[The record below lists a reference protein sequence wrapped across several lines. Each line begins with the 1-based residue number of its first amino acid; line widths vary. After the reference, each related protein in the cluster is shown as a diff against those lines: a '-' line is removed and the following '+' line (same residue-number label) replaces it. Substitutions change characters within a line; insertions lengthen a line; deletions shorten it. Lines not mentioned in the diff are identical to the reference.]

1 MAAAPDPARTAPQT
15 SAPISAQDPSPGP
28 AREGLETPRDLP
40 PHAQVDTPGRLG
52 ATRGVLLAILAALL
66 VALAALLLV

>member
-1 MAAAPDPARTAPQT
+1 MAAAPDPVPGPAPV
-15 SAPISAQDPSPGP
+15 SAPVSAQDTSPGP

-40 PHAQVDTPGRLG
+40 PAAQVDTPGRLG
-52 ATRGVLLAILAALL
+52 ATRGVLLAIMAALL